1 MKIQLEEKNK
11 LLCLL
16 PGFCQLVQNDPFTPC
31 ALGLTETELIIYNDY
46 WPDEI
51 HTDVYLYRIKKRIPL
66 ADIKTILNQSLKHS
80 RNLEYYHRLNIIAKV
95 VELSSF
101 IYYRKSDAS
110 IAKNMLKII
119 KTFGITVKKDKV
131 SMESNS

>member
-1 MKIQLEEKNK
+1 MKIQLEEKSK

-16 PGFCQLVQNDPFTPC
+16 PGFCQLVKNDPFTPC

-51 HTDVYLYRIKKRIPL
+51 HTDAYLYRIKKRIPL
-66 ADIKTILNQSLKHS
+66 SDIKTVLNQTIKHS
-80 RNLEYYHRLNIIAKV
+80 RGLQSYSRLNIIAKV
-95 VELSSF
+95 VELSYF
-101 IYYRKSDAS
+101 VYYRKNDAS
-110 IAKNMLKII
+110 LAKNMLKLI
-119 KTFGITVKKDKV
+119 KSSGITVKKDKV